1 MSKLNETVKVLVN
14 VHNDKMREI
23 SNLKR
28 AADKAGLYEGLSES
42 DTSSFLGTIHM
53 TVILRLGLRPTSPT
67 RSPSVITTRLRA
79 SLAVRVV
86 MIECSASVPGSVKCQ
101 LYVPCF

>member
-1 MSKLNETVKVLVN
+1 MNETVKVLVN

-23 SNLKR
+23 SNLKK
-28 AADKAGLYEGLSES
+28 AADKARLYEGLSES

-67 RSPSVITTRLRA
+67 RSPSVITPRLRA
-79 SLAVRVV
+79 SLAVPGVAK
-86 MIECSASVPGSVKCQ
+86 IEWLASVSGCAEYQ